1 MYSASRELN
10 SGTTS
15 VPGRF
20 LALDSRAPMTLSPRV
35 SVLSF
40 HTSPLAPLGG
50 AATGGM
56 NVYVREV
63 SARLA
68 RDGVSVDVFTR
79 REHAETPAVVE
90 FAPGARLIQIEA
102 GTVAP
107 LHKNELIAL
116 TSEFAR
122 GVAAFTA
129 SEGVRYDVLQSHYW
143 LSGVAGEE
151 LAGSW
156 DVPHLGMFHTLGEI
170 KLRARASEHEPAER
184 LAAERRLVQSLD
196 KVVAATEYERRLLR
210 QIYRVPAAQI
220 EVIPLGV
227 DPERFSPEPR
237 KEARSAL
244 GMSVDERVI
253 LAVGRVEPL
262 KGLDIL
268 IRAFGELTD
277 RSGVRLVIIGGDESA
292 RPEFDRLESIAD
304 EVGVREAMTFTGAVE
319 HHLLPNYYRAADVV
333 VMPSFAESFGLVAV
347 EAMACGVPVVASRV
361 GGLASTIADG
371 RTGYLV
377 PWRCPEPFAEKI
389 ELLLRNEPLRDA
401 LGAAGV
407 ERMRDYSWD
416 SVVGELAA
424 LYASV
429 IRARRG
435 VAVAAAEVAR
445 G

>member
-1 MYSASRELN
+1 
-10 SGTTS
+10 
-15 VPGRF
+15 
-20 LALDSRAPMTLSPRV
+20 MTLSPRV
-35 SVLSF
+35 AVLSF

-68 RDGVSVDVFTR
+68 RDGATIDVFTR
-79 REHAETPAVVE
+79 REHAETPTVVE
-90 FAPGARLIQIEA
+90 FAPGARLIQIDA
-102 GTVAP
+102 GPAEP
-107 LHKNELIAL
+107 LHKHELISL

-122 GVAAFTA
+122 GVAAFAA
-129 SEGVRYDVLQSHYW
+129 SEGTRYDVVHSHYW

-151 LAGSW
+151 LAAEW
-156 DVPHLGMFHTLGEI
+156 DVPHTGMFHTLGEI

-184 LAAERRLVQSLD
+184 LEAEQRLVQGLD
-196 KVVAATEYERRLLR
+196 RVVAATEYERRLLR
-210 QIYRVPAAQI
+210 QIYRVPPSRI

-227 DPERFSPEPR
+227 DPERFAPGSR
-237 KEARSAL
+237 SEARSAL
-244 GMSVDERVI
+244 GMPIDERVI

-268 IRAFGELTD
+268 IRGFAQLTERD
-277 RSGVRLVIIGGDESA
+277 GVRLVIIGGDESA
-292 RPEFDRLESIAD
+292 RPEFDRLKSIAA
-304 EVGVREAMTFTGAVE
+304 EVGVLDAVTFTGAVE
-319 HHLLPNYYRAADVV
+319 HHLLPDYYRAADVV

-361 GGLASTIADG
+361 GGLASTVADG

-416 SVVGELAA
+416 AVTDELMA
-424 LYASV
+424 LYASLV
-429 IRARRG
+429 REHRG
-435 VAVAAAEVAR
+435 VAAVAEVA
-445 G
+445 GG

>member
-1 MYSASRELN
+1 
-10 SGTTS
+10 
-15 VPGRF
+15 
-20 LALDSRAPMTLSPRV
+20 MTLSPRV
-35 SVLSF
+35 AVLSF

-63 SARLA
+63 STRLA
-68 RDGVSVDVFTR
+68 RDGATIDVFTR
-79 REHAETPAVVE
+79 REHAGTPTVVE
-90 FAPGARLIQIEA
+90 FAPGARLIQIDA
-102 GTVAP
+102 GPTEP
-107 LHKNELIAL
+107 LHKHELIAL

-122 GVAAFTA
+122 GVAAFA
-129 SEGVRYDVLQSHYW
+129 VSEGARYDVVHSHYW

-151 LAGSW
+151 LADRW
-156 DVPHLGMFHTLGEI
+156 DVPHTGMFHTLGEI

-184 LAAERRLVQSLD
+184 LEAERRLVQGLD
-196 KVVAATEYERRLLR
+196 RVVAATEYERRLLR
-210 QIYRVPAAQI
+210 QIYRVPPSRV

-227 DPERFSPEPR
+227 DPERFAPGSR
-237 KEARSAL
+237 AEARGVL
-244 GMSVDERVI
+244 GMPVDERVI

-268 IRAFGELTD
+268 IRAFAQLTERD
-277 RSGVRLVIIGGDESA
+277 GVRLVIIGGDESA
-292 RPEFDRLESIAD
+292 RPEFDRLESIAS
-304 EVGVREAMTFTGAVE
+304 EVGVLEAVTFTGAVE
-319 HHLLPNYYRAADVV
+319 HHLLPDYYRAADVV

-361 GGLASTIADG
+361 GGLASTVADG
-371 RTGYLV
+371 QTGYLV

-416 SVVGELAA
+416 AVTDELMA
-424 LYASV
+424 LYASL
-429 IRARRG
+429 IREHRG
-435 VAVAAAEVAR
+435 VAAVAEVA
-445 G
+445 GG